1 MGMPP
6 RSKPAPFAG
15 LQESLLQQLAGR
27 GINRAFPANTVILS
41 EGDGTDA
48 LYVILSGK
56 VKVFLANENG
66 KEVLL
71 DVEGPGDYFGEMTL
85 DGGPRSASVLT
96 LEPSR
101 FLVIP
106 RSEVET
112 FLASHP
118 RFAMGL
124 VLKLI
129 KRVRVLTDSVK
140 SLALQ
145 DVYGRVTRMLHEL
158 AVEQDGRPVIGQKP
172 TQHEMASRVGASRE
186 MVSRILKDLAQ
197 GGYIEIAG
205 KRIVIRK
212 KLPLEW

>member
-1 MGMPP
+1 MQSGAAAA
-6 RSKPAPFAG
+6 SFSE
-15 LQESLLQQLAGR
+15 QLLRELSGR
-27 GINRAFPANTVILS
+27 AITRAFPGNAVIVS

-48 LYVILSGK
+48 LYVVLSGK

-71 DVEGPGDYFGEMTL
+71 NVEGPGDYFGEMVL
-85 DGGPRSASVLT
+85 DGGTRSASVMT

-106 RSEVET
+106 RTDMEA
-112 FLASHP
+112 FLGRHP
-118 RFAMGL
+118 EFAMSL
-124 VLKLI
+124 IHKLI
-129 KRVRVLTDSVK
+129 KRIRVLTDNVK

-145 DVYGRVTRMLHEL
+145 DVYGRVRRMLQEL
-158 AVEQDGRPVIGQKP
+158 ALEQDGKQVVAEKP
-172 TQHEMASRVGASRE
+172 TQQEMASRVGASRE
-186 MVSRILKDLAQ
+186 MVSRILKDLAR

-205 KRIVIRK
+205 KRIVIHK

>member
-1 MGMPP
+1 MQSGA
-6 RSKPAPFAG
+6 KAAPFPG
-15 LQESLLQQLAGR
+15 LQEHLLRELSEHALTR
-27 GINRAFPANTVILS
+27 TFPANTIIVS

-48 LYVILSGK
+48 LYVVLSGK

-71 DVEGPGDYFGEMTL
+71 NVEGPGEYFGEMIL
-85 DGGPRSASVLT
+85 DGGPRSASVMT

-101 FLVIP
+101 FLVVP
-106 RSEVET
+106 RSDVEA

-118 RFAMGL
+118 QFAMGL
-124 VLKLI
+124 ILKLI
-129 KRVRVLTDSVK
+129 KRVRVLTDNVK

-158 AVEQDGRPVIGQKP
+158 AVEQDGKQVVAEKP
-172 TQHEMASRVGASRE
+172 TQQDMASRVGASRE

-205 KRIVIRK
+205 KRLVIHK